1 MTSVRLEKGEPMKGL
16 LNNDQAVNVLN
27 NLKGS
32 LDNRIHEIYN
42 LAYQKGYKDGYN
54 AKQDEIIQTLTE
66 QILAERRADEH
77 TD

>member
-1 MTSVRLEKGEPMKGL
+1 MKGL

-42 LAYQKGYKDGYN
+42 LGYQKGYKDG
-54 AKQDEIIQTLTE
+54 KQKAIEVVIKWAEGGIYEFNTE
-66 QILAERRADEH
+66 RN
-77 TD
+77 

>member
-1 MTSVRLEKGEPMKGL
+1 MKGL
-16 LNNDQAVNVLN
+16 LNNDQAVKVLN

-54 AKQDEIIQTLTE
+54 DKQDEIIQTFTE
-66 QILAERRADEH
+66 QILSERRA
-77 TD
+77 TDDI